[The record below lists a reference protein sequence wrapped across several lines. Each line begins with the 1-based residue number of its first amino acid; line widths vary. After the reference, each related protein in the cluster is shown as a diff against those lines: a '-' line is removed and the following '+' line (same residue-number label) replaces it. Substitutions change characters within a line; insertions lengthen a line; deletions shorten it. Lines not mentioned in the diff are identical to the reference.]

1 MLWDDFLMVI
11 GMLFIAWVIASANSH
26 WFSFLLSAKFSIRI
40 SNRTLQ
46 SVLLFGSFGWDRK
59 NRVAPEDLD
68 KMSLTGLIAYL
79 AFAVDIFGIV
89 ILRFMLEFR
98 PLSPLWEPRLY
109 DVYRM
114 LGGGY
119 FALGV
124 GLFLLGYL
132 DYYIGKSDFRA

>member
-46 SVLLFGSFGWDRK
+46 SVLIFGSCGWDRK

-98 PLSPLWEPRLY
+98 PLSPLWETRLC

-119 FALGV
+119 FVLGV
-124 GLFLLGYL
+124 GLFLLGHL
-132 DYYIGKSDFRA
+132 NYYIGKSDFRA

>member
-46 SVLLFGSFGWDRK
+46 SVLIFGSCGWDRK

-89 ILRFMLEFR
+89 ILRFVLEFR
-98 PLSPLWEPRLY
+98 PL
-109 DVYRM
+109 YRM

-119 FALGV
+119 FVLGV
-124 GLFLLGYL
+124 GLFLLGHL

>member
-46 SVLLFGSFGWDRK
+46 SVLIFGSCGWDRK

-68 KMSLTGLIAYL
+68 KMSLSGLIAYL

-89 ILRFMLEFR
+89 ILRFLLEFR
-98 PLSPLWEPRLY
+98 PLSPLWETRLC

-119 FALGV
+119 FVLGV
-124 GLFLLGYL
+124 GLFLLGHL

>member
-46 SVLLFGSFGWDRK
+46 SVLIFGSCGWDRK

-89 ILRFMLEFR
+89 ILRFLLEFR
-98 PLSPLWEPRLY
+98 PLSPLWETRLC

-119 FALGV
+119 FVLGV
-124 GLFLLGYL
+124 GLFLLGHL
-132 DYYIGKSDFRA
+132 DYYIGKSDFRT

>member
-40 SNRTLQ
+40 SNPTLQ
-46 SVLLFGSFGWDRK
+46 SVLIFGSCGWDRK

-89 ILRFMLEFR
+89 ILRFLLEFR
-98 PLSPLWEPRLY
+98 PLSPLWETRLC

-119 FALGV
+119 FVLGV
-124 GLFLLGYL
+124 GLFLLGHL

>member
-11 GMLFIAWVIASANSH
+11 GMLFMAWVIASANSH

-46 SVLLFGSFGWDRK
+46 SVLIFGSCGWDRK

-89 ILRFMLEFR
+89 ILRFLLEFR
-98 PLSPLWEPRLY
+98 PLSPLWETRLC

-119 FALGV
+119 FVLGV
-124 GLFLLGYL
+124 GLFLLGHL

>member
-46 SVLLFGSFGWDRK
+46 SVLIFGSCGWDRK

-89 ILRFMLEFR
+89 ILRFLLEFR
-98 PLSPLWEPRLY
+98 PLSPLWETRLC
-109 DVYRM
+109 DV
-114 LGGGY
+114 
-119 FALGV
+119 
-124 GLFLLGYL
+124 
-132 DYYIGKSDFRA
+132 